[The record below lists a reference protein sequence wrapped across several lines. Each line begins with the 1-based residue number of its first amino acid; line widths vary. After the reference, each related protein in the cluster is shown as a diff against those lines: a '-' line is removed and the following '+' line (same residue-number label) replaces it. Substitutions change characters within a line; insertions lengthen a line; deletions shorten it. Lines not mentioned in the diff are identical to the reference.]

1 MGRKRLPPLSALRAF
16 EAVARTLSFTGA
28 AKELHVTPGAISQ
41 QVRSLEEQLGTAL
54 FRRSR
59 RSVSL
64 TSAGS
69 AILPDVQAGFESLSR
84 VLDDS
89 WRRSQGRVLA
99 ISVAP
104 SFASKWLLPRLP
116 EFAAQFPDIEL
127 RISAMVALVDFAK
140 EDVDLAIR
148 FGSGEYGELKTELL
162 FAEALCPM
170 CSPRLVT
177 PKRPLNTPADL
188 RHFRLIHD
196 LSVPGRH
203 NENGWVQ
210 WLKLAGAA
218 EVNANRGTR
227 FSLAELALQAAVD
240 GTGVVLG
247 RLALAQKDLAEGRLV
262 RPFNLV
268 LPLDMRYYLVTPRKK
283 QERPEIQSFKAWL
296 RGVLRDARPAQ
307 DLVAGGVR

>member
-41 QVRSLEEQLGTAL
+41 QVRALEEQLGTTL

-59 RSVSL
+59 RSVAL
-64 TSAGS
+64 TASGN

-84 VLDDS
+84 ILDEG
-89 WRRSQGRVLA
+89 WRRSQGRMLA

-116 EFAAQFPDIEL
+116 EFSAQFPDIEL
-127 RISAMVALVDFAK
+127 RISATVGLADFAK

-148 FGSGEYGELKTELL
+148 FGSGDYGDLKTELL
-162 FAEALCPM
+162 FTEALAPL
-170 CSPRLVT
+170 CSPRLAT
-177 PKRPLNTPADL
+177 ARRPLAAPGDL

-196 LSVPGRH
+196 LSIPWRN
-203 NENGWVQ
+203 NENGWAQ

-218 EVNANRGTR
+218 EVNPNRGAR
-227 FSLAELALQAAVD
+227 FSLAELALQAAID

-247 RLALAQKDLAEGRLV
+247 RLALAQQDIAEGRLC
-262 RPFNLV
+262 RPFDVV
-268 LPLDMRYYLVTPRKK
+268 LPLDMSYYLVMPRKK
-283 QERPEIQSFKAWL
+283 HERPEIQSFKAWI
-296 RGVLRDARPAQ
+296 RGLLTEARA
-307 DLVAGGVR
+307 AA